1 MQLYWPPATTPP
13 SLSPGEAHVWAVRLA
28 ADDASQS
35 ETWNALSADER
46 TRADEFRIE
55 DARTRFVVTRG
66 TLRILLGRY
75 LNLPPNEVA
84 FEFESYTKPR
94 LARLKA
100 AAVDLRF
107 NVSHSGELALVAVTT
122 GCEVGVDVEQLRP
135 VKQMDEIAVRYFH
148 RLEIDAVTATK
159 KKERPTAFFRCWTAK
174 EALLKAIGSGISA
187 QLDAFEVPLDEAFE
201 GWIDLSRLRK
211 GEGQSQCW
219 LERLS
224 PAPKYIAAIAFVG
237 SHRSVRT
244 FTFATRDT

>member
-1 MQLYWPPATTPP
+1 MIRRPPRSTQDRTLFPYTTLFR
-13 SLSPGEAHVWAVRLA
+13 SSCSHPGRVA

-84 FEFESYTKPR
+84 FEFESYMKPR

-122 GCEVGVDVEQLRP
+122 GHLLALPNAGGPSVVTGRT
-135 VKQMDEIAVRYFH
+135 
-148 RLEIDAVTATK
+148 AVTVH
-159 KKERPTAFFRCWTAK
+159 E
-174 EALLKAIGSGISA
+174 
-187 QLDAFEVPLDEAFE
+187 D
-201 GWIDLSRLRK
+201 RK
-211 GEGQSQCW
+211 
-219 LERLS
+219 
-224 PAPKYIAAIAFVG
+224 
-237 SHRSVRT
+237 SVV
-244 FTFATRDT
+244 

>member
-55 DARTRFVVTRG
+55 DAWTRFVVTRG

-159 KKERPTAFFRCWTAK
+159 KKE
-174 EALLKAIGSGISA
+174 
-187 QLDAFEVPLDEAFE
+187 
-201 GWIDLSRLRK
+201 
-211 GEGQSQCW
+211 
-219 LERLS
+219 
-224 PAPKYIAAIAFVG
+224 
-237 SHRSVRT
+237 
-244 FTFATRDT
+244 